1 MCSVKCISLS
11 ESLDL
16 SIRKKEAELQPLLSR
31 MEQLRL
37 QFVNDTLGFAALWFE
52 EKAREYA
59 TKKPETTITL
69 GKEQLAQ
76 MKVQVS
82 NLEKTPAE

>member
-1 MCSVKCISLS
+1 LG
-11 ESLDL
+11 ESLDV

-31 MEQLRL
+31 METLRL
-37 QFVNDTLGFAALWFE
+37 QFVNGTTGFAALWFE
-52 EKAREYA
+52 EKAKEYA
-59 TKKPETTITL
+59 TKKHEITINL

-82 NLEKTPAE
+82 NLSKKTPTE